1 MEGNGLSGKERERER
16 ERGRVH
22 PDSKMLRVSLS
33 KRLDLLVLFYLPE
46 KPVDWR
52 RMCQLQLCYVL
63 QDPSSSSSVSLVSF
77 RYVPPVLLYL
87 LSPVFGS
94 LSFQNSVYDLFVP
107 CTQFLSYD
115 CTASTC
121 GSLALILFVFS
132 LFLVVPFR
140 RHPAG
145 LGEKDQKEK
154 KRGGYPWLTSVTATS
169 LEETLAR
176 QKFCSVFL
184 APLLVLA
191 PVED

>member
-1 MEGNGLSGKERERER
+1 MSASAVLCFARSLLLLLGFSRLFS
-16 ERGRVH
+16 
-22 PDSKMLRVSLS
+22 LRST
-33 KRLDLLVLFYLPE
+33 
-46 KPVDWR
+46 
-52 RMCQLQLCYVL
+52 
-63 QDPSSSSSVSLVSF
+63 
-77 RYVPPVLLYL
+77 VLLYL

-154 KRGGYPWLTSVTATS
+154 KRGGEREGEFLRLSLCNRNLGYPWLTSVTATS